1 MVCMMNEKMTESMK
15 RYKRNDIFSISL
27 EAGLITGNYLERV
40 DKLYVNII
48 KHLLKLTKWM
58 GKMLDSITRLWLTS
72 KIR

>member
-48 KHLLKLTKWM
+48 KHLLKLTK
-58 GKMLDSITRLWLTS
+58 
-72 KIR
+72 